1 MMCRCRIKAR
11 FGHVGEG
18 KGNCRSDDDTI
29 IMIITTR
36 IIRLFQRWD
45 SKNQGIRGT
54 SSGTYTD
61 SVAGASIC
69 MSLCAVSTKGS
80 DLDHKPTLPPR
91 LFPIAFRID
100 THTHRHTHPR
110 TLTPT
115 HPHTHTHT
123 PIHPHTQKTHRG
135 QMMIN
140 VRKCN
145 CVGLTGAL
153 ANLERETSERSSF
166 VGLHDPGSNH

>member
-1 MMCRCRIKAR
+1 MPLPN
-11 FGHVGEG
+11 EG
-18 KGNCRSDDDTI
+18 L
-29 IMIITTR
+29 
-36 IIRLFQRWD
+36 IRPCWRRKRQLPIRRRYNNNDNNNKNNPSFPTVD
-45 SKNQGIRGT
+45 SKNQGIKGT

-80 DLDHKPTLPPR
+80 DLDHKPTLPPPNR
-91 LFPIAFRID
+91 VSNRHAHTQ
-100 THTHRHTHPR
+100 THLR
-110 TLTPT
+110 TLTLT

>member
-1 MMCRCRIKAR
+1 
-11 FGHVGEG
+11 
-18 KGNCRSDDDTI
+18 
-29 IMIITTR
+29 MIITTR

-91 LFPIAFRID
+91 LFPIAFRTD

-115 HPHTHTHT
+115 HSYTHTHT
-123 PIHPHTQKTHRG
+123 PTHTKNTQGTDDDKRAQVQLCRFDGCACKSGTGNIRKIKLRG
-135 QMMIN
+135 
-140 VRKCN
+140 
-145 CVGLTGAL
+145 A
-153 ANLERETSERSSF
+153 S
-166 VGLHDPGSNH
+166 